1 MFCNQIANNTM
12 SKEKYVQDDQEEQCR
27 RIAMALYRSAG
38 LDQPVDDLAP
48 RLPQNVMAGQALTP
62 STDSTEEE
70 DQGGKIVSKQAGPAM
85 ETSSKEIQKIPP
97 RKAEDEQ
104 RKSLSHQGRTNGNV
118 ESTRRKQFLIF
129 IKIILKCLDHDPTLH
144 LEAKQIITE
153 CTKKNRQK
161 KAGYDNLSDAITQK
175 LRIAVGE
182 RHWSRAETLL
192 HHYLKTR
199 PISKVKTENYAE
211 V

>member
-38 LDQPVDDLAP
+38 LDQPVDDIASHMP
-48 RLPQNVMAGQALTP
+48 PNVMARQALTP

-70 DQGGKIVSKQAGPAM
+70 DQGGKIVSKQAGM
-85 ETSSKEIQKIPP
+85 SSKEIQKTPP

-104 RKSLSHQGRTNGNV
+104 MKSPSHQGRTNGNV
-118 ESTRRKQFLIF
+118 ESTKRKQLLIF
-129 IKIILKCLDHDPTLH
+129 IKIILKCLDHEDSTLH

-153 CTKKNRQK
+153 CTKKNREK
-161 KAGYDNLSDAITQK
+161 EPGYDNLSDAITQK

-199 PISKVKTENYAE
+199 PISNNIVFENYAE

>member
-1 MFCNQIANNTM
+1 M

-38 LDQPVDDLAP
+38 LDQPIDDIAP

-62 STDSTEEE
+62 STDSTEEDE
-70 DQGGKIVSKQAGPAM
+70 QGGKIVSKQAGPAM

-104 RKSLSHQGRTNGNV
+104 SKTPSHQGRTNGNV
-118 ESTRRKQFLIF
+118 ESTRRKQLLIF
-129 IKIILKCLDHDPTLH
+129 IKIILKCLDQDPTLR

-161 KAGYDNLSDAITQK
+161 EIGYDNLSDAITRK

-199 PISKVKTENYAE
+199 PISSNYAE

>member
-38 LDQPVDDLAP
+38 LDQPVDGLAP

-62 STDSTEEE
+62 STDSTEEDE
-70 DQGGKIVSKQAGPAM
+70 QGGKIVSKQAGPAM
-85 ETSSKEIQKIPP
+85 ETSSKEIPP

-104 RKSLSHQGRTNGNV
+104 RKSPNYQGRNNGNV
-118 ESTRRKQFLIF
+118 ESTRRKQLLIF
-129 IKIILKCLDHDPTLH
+129 IKIILKCLDHDPTLR
-144 LEAKQIITE
+144 LEAKQIIKE

-161 KAGYDNLSDAITQK
+161 DPSYQNLSDAITRK

-199 PISKVKTENYAE
+199 PVSSNYAE